1 MILKI
6 YGLIWA
12 LGILA
17 VGVFYV
23 TGNLTQVPAI
33 VFGFLS
39 FAALFLGMFSVL
51 AGTIE
56 QQLHAKKH

>member
-12 LGILA
+12 LGIMAAA
-17 VGVFYV
+17 VLYF
-23 TGNLTQVPAI
+23 TGNLTLIMQV

-39 FAALFLGMFSVL
+39 FGTMFMGLLAVL
-51 AGTIE
+51 PATEFHGTPKE
-56 QQLHAKKH
+56 H

>member
-12 LGILA
+12 LGAIAAGSL
-17 VGVFYV
+17 YL
-23 TGNLTQVPAI
+23 TGNLNPVLQI

-39 FAALFLGMFSVL
+39 FGTVFMGLLAVL
-51 AGTIE
+51 PATEFHGPAE
-56 QQLHAKKH
+56 KH

>member
-1 MILKI
+1 MVLKI

-17 VGVFYV
+17 VAITYIAGL
-23 TGNLTQVPAI
+23 LTPFMII

-39 FAALFLGMFSVL
+39 FAAIYLGIISVL
-51 AGTIE
+51 PIIFE
-56 QQLHAKKH
+56 PHPHSKN